1 MFFWWHNWPHHRKGW
16 GTASICEPV
25 WHWFTFHLHVQ
36 VAPQPDSSHLPRSS
50 GGPSGLSPSKPRPPS
65 QMQSSLQKEGT
76 ESLRWTPGQKDGR
89 TKWQTYAR
97 NAEFD
102 GIKSSRCYA
111 EHRAQQI
118 PYLSPGQQELL
129 ETLHLFAVICC
140 SLLDKQS
147 PVRDEATSKKGAS
160 QVEQLVSSPWGRWAS
175 CHSCWWGRWA
185 DLSGRG
191 TRLPSSAQNFPPP
204 PGNIHPT
211 SCRRTQFFK

>member
-1 MFFWWHNWPHHRKGW
+1 MWTSP
-16 GTASICEPV
+16 ALV
-25 WHWFTFHLHVQ
+25 Y
-36 VAPQPDSSHLPRSS
+36 LPPACA
-50 GGPSGLSPSKPRPPS
+50 GGPTTRLLSPSSLFKRSKWPFSIKASASFTNAIIPPKGEDRI
-65 QMQSSLQKEGT
+65 SSMNSWT
-76 ESLRWTPGQKDGR
+76 ERWR
-89 TKWQTYAR
+89 TKWRTYAR

-102 GIKSSRCYA
+102 GIKSLRCYA
-111 EHRAQQI
+111 EHRTQQI

-140 SLLDKQS
+140 SLLDKQP

-211 SCRRTQFFK
+211 NVQL

>member
-1 MFFWWHNWPHHRKGW
+1 MWTSLALVYLPPACAG
-16 GTASICEPV
+16 GTTTRL
-25 WHWFTFHLHVQ
+25 F
-36 VAPQPDSSHLPRSS
+36 
-50 GGPSGLSPSKPRPPS
+50 SPSSLFRRSKCPFSIKASASFTNAIIPPKGGDRI
-65 QMQSSLQKEGT
+65 SSMNSWT
-76 ESLRWTPGQKDGR
+76 ERWR
-89 TKWQTYAR
+89 TEWQTYAS
-97 NAEFD
+97 N
-102 GIKSSRCYA
+102 A
-111 EHRAQQI
+111 EHRRQQI

-129 ETLHLFAVICC
+129 ETLHLFAVVCC

-211 SCRRTQFFK
+211 NVQL